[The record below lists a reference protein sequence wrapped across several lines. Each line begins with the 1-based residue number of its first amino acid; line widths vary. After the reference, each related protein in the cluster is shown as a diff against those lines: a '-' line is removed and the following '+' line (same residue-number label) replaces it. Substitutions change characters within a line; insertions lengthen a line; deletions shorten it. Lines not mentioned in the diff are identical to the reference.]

1 MFQNFRNF
9 QNFRVGATPSQG
21 VRYSAEASAYFARMS
36 VQPDAARKALI
47 DATIAAL
54 KVAGTWQKRSALYLV
69 AAHDAQAGRL
79 NLKADAWNLSAISS
93 PSWTADRGYQGDGV
107 GAYLDTGYNL
117 SSGGGLYQQASAN
130 IAAWSLTSAI
140 SAGSLVGAFTGGT
153 GTNINQRGTSDA
165 YTARVNGAA
174 AIGTTN
180 ADGSGYYSANRDGT
194 TVRSGR
200 NGVTIVSGTQAAD
213 ALVNMTLRLLTASGS
228 TFRADRVAFAAFGG
242 SLTEAEE
249 AAEYGAIR
257 TYLQAIG
264 AAT

>member
-36 VQPDAARKALI
+36 VQPDAARRRLI

-54 KVAGTWQKRSALYLV
+54 KAAGTWSKRSGIYLI
-69 AAHDAQAGRL
+69 AAHDAQAARL
-79 NLKADAWNLSAISS
+79 NLKADAFNLLAIGS
-93 PSWTADRGYQGDGV
+93 PSWVADRGYQGDGT

-117 SSGGGLYQQASAN
+117 SSGGGLYQQTSAN
-130 IAAWSLTSAI
+130 VAAWSLTSAI
-140 SAGSLVGAFTGGT
+140 SAGSIIGAFVGGT

-165 YTARVNGAA
+165 FTARVNGAT

-180 ADGSGYYSANRDGT
+180 ADGSGYYSANRSGT
-194 TVRSGR
+194 SVRSGK
-200 NGVTIVSGTQAAD
+200 NGVSIISGSQSAD
-213 ALVNMTLRLLTASGS
+213 ALINFTLRVLTASGTS
-228 TFRADRVAFAAFGG
+228 FRADRAAFAAFGG

-249 AAEYGAIR
+249 AAEYAAIR
-257 TYLQAIG
+257 TYLQALG
-264 AAT
+264 AVA